1 MKLNYWKILGALIV
15 LLSGALVITAVAHA
29 SPSMRQVKAAVDPAF
44 KQRRVSIAVLI
55 VAAAADVLT
64 TEIDLHRGCREGN
77 PIYGPHP
84 SLAPLLLTHAG
95 IVAISMYGHTPA
107 WSNYAEA
114 ALLGAVSLH
123 NAAIRCH

>member
-84 SLAPLLLTHAG
+84 SLAPLLLS
-95 IVAISMYGHTPA
+95 IVRY
-107 WSNYAEA
+107 
-114 ALLGAVSLH
+114 LCRLGGELGQVPMRLCRH
-123 NAAIRCH
+123 R